1 MFRTAP
7 GGAPV
12 DGVVVTREPLGV
24 ILNAGLG
31 TRLRP
36 ITPSTPKALVPVMDR
51 PLIDYGVEFLEGLG
65 IREIVVIVSPGDDA
79 TLERARISSSPGVTM
94 HQAVQ
99 AEARGIG
106 DAVISAGSLIE
117 DRTVVVLAADT
128 LLIGDDAQYVRDFE
142 QAGAMAGLVLAP
154 VPDPRS
160 FGVAVLDG
168 DRVTDLQEKPA
179 VPRSDLALVG
189 VWLLSPGAIERI
201 RANPVINAKGESDL
215 TATIGELVNEG
226 ADVRGWCT
234 PGRWLDAGTVEGL
247 LATHAVLLRGLA
259 SSGEFD
265 GGCHVTGS
273 VWMGDGAQ
281 ARGSQLY
288 GPVLIGAAAAV
299 EESEVA
305 SSVVGSNAV
314 VQGAR
319 LEGCVVLPGARVVGG
334 TYRDVVITAAGEVGG
349 PGALLN

>member
-1 MFRTAP
+1 M
-7 GGAPV
+7 
-12 DGVVVTREPLGV
+12 

-36 ITPSTPKALVPVMDR
+36 ITPTTPKALVPVMDR

-65 IREIVVIVSPGDDA
+65 IREIAVVVSPGDDA
-79 TLERARISSSPGVTM
+79 TLERARASASPGVEV

-106 DAVISAGSLIE
+106 DAVISAGDLIE

-128 LLIGDDAQYVRDFE
+128 LLIADTAQYVRQFE
-142 QAGAMAGLVLAP
+142 AAKATAGVVLAP
-154 VPDPRS
+154 VEDPRS

-168 DRVTDLQEKPA
+168 DRVTDLEEKPA
-179 VPRSDLALVG
+179 EPRSNLALVG
-189 VWLLSPGAIERI
+189 VWLLSPDAIERV
-201 RANPVINAKGESDL
+201 RTNPVINKKGESDL
-215 TATIGELVNEG
+215 TATIAELVAEG

-234 PGRWLDAGTVEGL
+234 PGQWLDAGTVEGL
-247 LATHAVLLRGLA
+247 LATHAVLLNELA
-259 SSGEFD
+259 AYGNLD
-265 GGCHVTGS
+265 GNCHWTGTIS
-273 VWMGDGAQ
+273 LGDGAW

-305 SSVVGSNAV
+305 SSVVGANAV

-334 TYRDVVITAAGEVGG
+334 TYRNVVITAAGEVGG
-349 PGALLN
+349 PGVALN